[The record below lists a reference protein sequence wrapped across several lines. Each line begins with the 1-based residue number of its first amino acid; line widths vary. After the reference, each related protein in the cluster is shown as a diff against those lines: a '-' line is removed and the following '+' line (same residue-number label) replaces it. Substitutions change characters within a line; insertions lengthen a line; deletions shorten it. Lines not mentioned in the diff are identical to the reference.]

1 MRSSLF
7 RSLYFQV
14 IVALIAGVAVG
25 HFYPAIATDMKP
37 LGDAFIN
44 GIKMVITPVVF
55 CTIVSGIA
63 GMESLKKVGR
73 VGGKA
78 VLYFELVT
86 TLALVIGMI
95 VANVLQPGAGINADV
110 ASLDQGA
117 VAGIVDKVH
126 PQTTMQY
133 ITAIV
138 PNSVFDAFA
147 KGNLLQVLLFSVLFG
162 VALSIMGE
170 RSRKAREVIDEF
182 GKALL
187 CVVGLVMKLAPI
199 GAFGAMAFTVG
210 KFGIGTLQQLATL
223 IGAYY
228 LTTALFV
235 FVVLGA
241 IAKVGGVSLLKLI
254 RYLKEEMFIVLGT
267 ATTESVLPQLMQKL
281 EAMGV
286 MRSVV
291 GMVVPT
297 GYSFNLDG
305 AAIYLTMTSLFI
317 AQALNIHL
325 SLWQQVGL
333 LAILMLTSKGGAGV
347 AGAAL
352 VALAAT
358 LGSTHILPVA
368 GIALVIGVD
377 RLMNEIRAL
386 TNLVGNAVA
395 TIVVA
400 RWEGELD
407 VVRARA
413 VLNGEAVPAAGLDI
427 EPQVDQDLPALPV
440 PVAVGKS
447 AVA

>member
-1 MRSSLF
+1 
-7 RSLYFQV
+7 
-14 IVALIAGVAVG
+14 VALIAGIAVG

-44 GIKMVITPVVF
+44 GIKMVITPVIF

-95 VANVLQPGAGINADV
+95 VANVVRPGAGINADI
-110 ASLDQGA
+110 ASLDQSA
-117 VAGIVDKVH
+117 VAAIADKAH
-126 PQTTMQY
+126 PQTTIQF
-133 ITAIV
+133 ITAII
-138 PNSVFDAFA
+138 PNSVVDSFA

-162 VALSIMGE
+162 VSLSIMGE

-187 CVVGLVMKLAPI
+187 GVVGLVMKLAPV

-235 FVVLGA
+235 FVVLGT
-241 IAKVGGVSLLKLI
+241 IAKIGGVSLWKLI

-267 ATTESVLPQLMQKL
+267 ASTESVLPQLMQKL
-281 EAMGV
+281 ERMGV
-286 MRSVV
+286 KRSVV

-317 AQALNIHL
+317 AQALNIDL
-325 SLWQQVGL
+325 SLWQQIGL
-333 LAILMLTSKGGAGV
+333 LAILLLTSKGGAGV

-395 TIVVA
+395 AIVVA
-400 RWEGELD
+400 RWEGEIDL
-407 VVRARA
+407 VTARA
-413 VLNGEAVPAAGLDI
+413 VLNGEIVPLAEVEA
-427 EPQVDQDLPALPV
+427 EPQVDQDLQPVLV
-440 PVAVGKS
+440 PVAKP

>member
-1 MRSSLF
+1 MRSTLF

-14 IVALIAGVAVG
+14 VVALIAGVAVG
-25 HFYPAIATDMKP
+25 YFYPAIATDMKP

-44 GIKMVITPVVF
+44 GIKMVITPVIF

-86 TLALVIGMI
+86 TLALVIGMV
-95 VANVLQPGAGINADV
+95 VANVVQPGAGINADI
-110 ASLDQGA
+110 ASLDKGA
-117 VAGIVDKVH
+117 VAAIADKAHPETVLGYVTSIIPSSVVD
-126 PQTTMQY
+126 
-133 ITAIV
+133 
-138 PNSVFDAFA
+138 SFA

-162 VALSIMGE
+162 VSLSIMGE
-170 RSRKAREVIDEF
+170 RSRKAREIVDEF

-187 CVVGLVMKLAPI
+187 GVVGLVMKLAPI

-235 FVVLGA
+235 VVVLGT
-241 IAKVGGVSLLKLI
+241 IAKIGGVSIWKLI
-254 RYLKEEMFIVLGT
+254 KYLKEEMFIVLGT
-267 ATTESVLPQLMQKL
+267 ASTESVLPQLMQKL
-281 EAMGV
+281 EALGV
-286 MRSVV
+286 KRSVV

-325 SLWQQVGL
+325 SMWQQLGL
-333 LAILMLTSKGGAGV
+333 LAILLLTSKGGAGV

-400 RWEGELD
+400 RWEGEIDL
-407 VVRARA
+407 VRARA
-413 VLNGEAVPAAGLDI
+413 VLNGEVVPVLEVEA
-427 EPQVDQDLPALPV
+427 EPQVDQEVQPRPV
-440 PVAVGKS
+440 PVSVTKP

>member
-1 MRSSLF
+1 MRSTLF

-14 IVALIAGVAVG
+14 VVALVAGVAVG
-25 HFYPAIATDMKP
+25 HFYPAIATDLKP
-37 LGDAFIN
+37 LGDVFIN
-44 GIKMVITPVVF
+44 GIKMVITPVIF

-63 GMESLKKVGR
+63 GMENLKKVGR

-86 TLALVIGMI
+86 TLALVIGMV
-95 VANVLQPGAGINADV
+95 VANIVQPGAGINADI
-110 ASLDQGA
+110 ASLDKGA
-117 VAGIVDKVH
+117 VAAIADKAH
-126 PQTTMQY
+126 PQTTLQF
-133 ITAIV
+133 ITSIV
-138 PNSVFDAFA
+138 PSSVVDSFA
-147 KGNLLQVLLFSVLFG
+147 KGNLLQVLLFSALFG
-162 VALSIMGE
+162 VSLSVMGE
-170 RSRKAREVIDEF
+170 RGRKAREIVDEF

-187 CVVGLVMKLAPI
+187 GVVGLVMKLAPI

-228 LTTALFV
+228 LTTLLFV
-235 FVVLGA
+235 FVVLGT
-241 IAKVGGVSLLKLI
+241 IAKVAGVSLWKLI
-254 RYLKEEMFIVLGT
+254 KYLKEEMFIVLGT
-267 ATTESVLPQLMQKL
+267 ASTESVLPQLMQKL

-286 MRSVV
+286 KRTVV

-317 AQALNIHL
+317 AQALNIDL
-325 SLWQQVGL
+325 SLWQQLGL
-333 LAILMLTSKGGAGV
+333 LAILLLTSKGGAGV

-395 TIVVA
+395 AIVVA

-407 VVRARA
+407 LQRARA
-413 VLNGEAVPAAGLDI
+413 VLNGDIVPVLDVDV
-427 EPQVDQDLPALPV
+427 EPQVDQELQPR
-440 PVAVGKS
+440 PVAVPVTKP
-447 AVA
+447 ALA

>member
-14 IVALIAGVAVG
+14 VVALIAGIATG
-25 HFYPAIATDMKP
+25 YFYPKIATDMKP

-78 VLYFELVT
+78 VLYFEVVT

-95 VANVLQPGAGINADV
+95 VANVVQPGHGINADL
-110 ASLDQGA
+110 ASLDKGA
-117 VAGIVDKVH
+117 VAAIADKAH
-126 PQTTMQY
+126 PETVLGY
-133 ITAIV
+133 ITAII
-138 PNSVFDAFA
+138 PTSVVDAFA

-162 VALSIMGE
+162 VSLSIMGE
-170 RSRKAREVIDEF
+170 RSRKAREIVDEF

-187 CVVGLVMKLAPI
+187 GVVGLVMKLAPI

-235 FVVLGA
+235 VLVLGS
-241 IAKVGGVSLLKLI
+241 IAKIAGVSLWKLLKYI
-254 RYLKEEMFIVLGT
+254 KEELFIVLGT

-281 EAMGV
+281 EHLGIK
-286 MRSVV
+286 RSVV

-317 AQALNIHL
+317 AQALNIDL
-325 SLWQQVGL
+325 SLWQQIGL

-368 GIALVIGVD
+368 GIALVIGID

-400 RWEGELD
+400 RWEGEIDL
-407 VVRARA
+407 VRANA
-413 VLNGEAVPAAGLDI
+413 VLNGDVVPVLEVDA
-427 EPQVDQDLPALPV
+427 EPQVDQELQPAPV
-440 PVAVGKS
+440 PVRTAKP
-447 AVA
+447 ALA

>member
-1 MRSSLF
+1 MRSTLF

-14 IVALIAGVAVG
+14 VVALIAGVAVG
-25 HFYPAIATDMKP
+25 HFYPGIATDLKP
-37 LGDAFIN
+37 LGDGFIN
-44 GIKMVITPVVF
+44 GIKMVITPVIF

-78 VLYFELVT
+78 VLYFEVVT
-86 TLALVIGMI
+86 TLALVIGLV
-95 VANVLQPGAGINADV
+95 VANIVQPGAGINADV

-117 VAGIVDKVH
+117 VAAIADKVQ
-126 PQTTMQY
+126 PQSTGQFIMS
-133 ITAIV
+133 II
-138 PNSVFDAFA
+138 PSSVVDAFA

-162 VALSIMGE
+162 VSLSILGE
-170 RSRKAREVIDEF
+170 RGQKAREIVDEF

-187 CVVGLVMKLAPI
+187 GIVGIVMKLAPI

-210 KFGIGTLQQLATL
+210 KFGIGTLQQLALLIACYYATTL
-223 IGAYY
+223 
-228 LTTALFV
+228 LFV
-235 FVVLGA
+235 FVVLGSMA
-241 IAKVGGVSLLKLI
+241 RLAGVSLWKLI
-254 RYLKEEMFIVLGT
+254 KYLKEEMFIVLGT
-267 ATTESVLPQLMQKL
+267 ASTESVLPQLMQKL
-281 EAMGV
+281 ERLGV
-286 MRSVV
+286 SRSVV

-317 AQALNIHL
+317 AQALNIDL
-325 SLWQQVGL
+325 SLWQQLGL

-386 TNLVGNAVA
+386 TNLLGNAVA
-395 TIVVA
+395 ALVVA
-400 RWEGELD
+400 RWEGEVDL
-407 VVRARA
+407 VTARL
-413 VLNGEAVPAAGLDI
+413 VLNGGQVVVPEPEREEDLQPLVLP
-427 EPQVDQDLPALPV
+427 PQVA
-440 PVAVGKS
+440 AWN
-447 AVA
+447 

>member
-1 MRSSLF
+1 MRSTLF

-14 IVALIAGVAVG
+14 VVALLAGVAVG
-25 HFYPAIATDMKP
+25 HFYPGIATDLKP
-37 LGDAFIN
+37 LGDGFIN
-44 GIKMVITPVVF
+44 GIKMVITPVIF

-78 VLYFELVT
+78 VLYFEVVT
-86 TLALVIGMI
+86 TLALVIGLV
-95 VANVLQPGAGINADV
+95 VANIVQPGAGINADV

-117 VAGIVDKVH
+117 VAAIADKVQ
-126 PQTTMQY
+126 PQTTGQFIMS
-133 ITAIV
+133 II
-138 PNSVFDAFA
+138 PSSVVDAFA

-162 VALSIMGE
+162 VSLSILGE
-170 RSRKAREVIDEF
+170 RGQKAREIVDEF

-187 CVVGLVMKLAPI
+187 GIVGIVMKLAPI

-210 KFGIGTLQQLATL
+210 KFGIGTLQQLALLIACYYATTL
-223 IGAYY
+223 
-228 LTTALFV
+228 LFV
-235 FVVLGA
+235 FVVLGSMA
-241 IAKVGGVSLLKLI
+241 RLAGVSLWKLI
-254 RYLKEEMFIVLGT
+254 KYLKEEMFIVLGT
-267 ATTESVLPQLMQKL
+267 ASTESVLPQLMQKL

-286 MRSVV
+286 KRSVV

-317 AQALNIHL
+317 AQALNIDL
-325 SLWQQVGL
+325 SLWQQLGL
-333 LAILMLTSKGGAGV
+333 LAVLLLTSKGGAGV

-386 TNLVGNAVA
+386 TNLIGNAVA

-400 RWEGELD
+400 RWEGEIDL
-407 VVRARA
+407 VRARA
-413 VLNGEAVPAAGLDI
+413 VLNGEVVPVLDVEA
-427 EPQVDQDLPALPV
+427 EPQVDQEVQPRPV
-440 PVAVGKS
+440 PVSVTKP

>member
-14 IVALIAGVAVG
+14 VVALIAGVAVG
-25 HFYPAIATDMKP
+25 HFYPAIATDLKP

-44 GIKMVITPVVF
+44 GIKMVITPVIF

-86 TLALVIGMI
+86 TLALIIGMV
-95 VANVLQPGAGINADV
+95 VANVVQPGAGINADV
-110 ASLDQGA
+110 ASLDKGA
-117 VAGIVDKVH
+117 VAAIASNAH
-126 PQTTMQY
+126 PQSTLQF
-133 ITAIV
+133 ITSII
-138 PNSVFDAFA
+138 PSSVVDSFA
-147 KGNLLQVLLFSVLFG
+147 KGNLLQVLLFSALFG
-162 VALSIMGE
+162 VSLSIMGE
-170 RSRKAREVIDEF
+170 RGRKAREICDEF

-187 CVVGLVMKLAPI
+187 GVVGLVMKLAPI

-235 FVVLGA
+235 AVVLGT
-241 IAKVGGVSLLKLI
+241 IAKCAGVSLWKLI
-254 RYLKEEMFIVLGT
+254 KYLKEEMFIVLGT
-267 ATTESVLPQLMQKL
+267 ASTESVLPQLMQKL
-281 EAMGV
+281 EHMGV
-286 MRSVV
+286 KRSVV

-317 AQALNIHL
+317 AQALNIDL
-325 SLWQQVGL
+325 SLWQQLGL
-333 LAILMLTSKGGAGV
+333 LAILLLTSKGGAGV

-368 GIALVIGVD
+368 GIALVIGID

-386 TNLVGNAVA
+386 TNLTGNAVA
-395 TIVVA
+395 AIVVA

-407 VVRARA
+407 LVRARA
-413 VLNGEAVPAAGLDI
+413 VLNGEVVPLLEVEG
-427 EPQVDQDLPALPV
+427 EPQVDQEVQPRPV
-440 PVAVGKS
+440 PVN
-447 AVA
+447 VAKQAIA

>member
-1 MRSSLF
+1 MRSTLF

-14 IVALIAGVAVG
+14 VVALIAGVAVG
-25 HFYPAIATDMKP
+25 HLYPAIATDLKP
-37 LGDAFIN
+37 LGDVFIN
-44 GIKMVITPVVF
+44 GIKMVITPVIF

-63 GMESLKKVGR
+63 GMENLKKVGR

-95 VANVLQPGAGINADV
+95 VANVVHPGAGINADI
-110 ASLDQGA
+110 ASLDKGA
-117 VAGIVDKVH
+117 VAAIADKAH
-126 PQTTMQY
+126 PQTTLQF
-133 ITAIV
+133 ITSIV
-138 PNSVFDAFA
+138 PNSVVDSFA
-147 KGNLLQVLLFSVLFG
+147 KGNLLQVLLFSALFG
-162 VALSIMGE
+162 VSLSVMGE
-170 RSRKAREVIDEF
+170 RGRKAREIVDEF

-187 CVVGLVMKLAPI
+187 GVVGLVMKLAPI

-228 LTTALFV
+228 LTTLLFV
-235 FVVLGA
+235 FVVLGS
-241 IAKVGGVSLLKLI
+241 IAKLAGVSLWKLI
-254 RYLKEEMFIVLGT
+254 KYLKEEMFIVLGT
-267 ATTESVLPQLMQKL
+267 ASTESVLPQLMQKL
-281 EAMGV
+281 EHMGV
-286 MRSVV
+286 KRTVV

-317 AQALNIHL
+317 AQALNIDL
-325 SLWQQVGL
+325 SLWQQLGL
-333 LAILMLTSKGGAGV
+333 LAILLLTSKGGAGV

-395 TIVVA
+395 AIVVA

-407 VVRARA
+407 LPRARA
-413 VLNGEAVPAAGLDI
+413 VLNGEVAPFVETDI
-427 EPQVDQDLPALPV
+427 VQQVDQEVQPLPMPV
-440 PVAVGKS
+440 PVTKS
-447 AVA
+447 AIA

>member
-14 IVALIAGVAVG
+14 VVALIAGIATG
-25 HFYPAIATDMKP
+25 YFYPKIATDMKP

-78 VLYFELVT
+78 VLYFEIVT
-86 TLALVIGMI
+86 TLALVIGMV
-95 VANVLQPGAGINADV
+95 VANVVQPGHGINADL
-110 ASLDQGA
+110 ASLDKGA
-117 VAGIVDKVH
+117 VAAIADKAHPETVLGYVTSIIPTSIV
-126 PQTTMQY
+126 
-133 ITAIV
+133 
-138 PNSVFDAFA
+138 DAFA

-162 VALSIMGE
+162 VSLSIMGE
-170 RSRKAREVIDEF
+170 RSRKAREIVDEF

-187 CVVGLVMKLAPI
+187 GVVGLVMKLAPI

-235 FVVLGA
+235 MVVLGSV
-241 IAKVGGVSLLKLI
+241 AKIGGVSLWKLLKYI
-254 RYLKEEMFIVLGT
+254 KEELFIVLGT

-281 EAMGV
+281 ENLGIK
-286 MRSVV
+286 RSVV

-317 AQALNIHL
+317 AQALNIDL

-333 LAILMLTSKGGAGV
+333 LAILLLTSKGGAGV

-368 GIALVIGVD
+368 GIALVIGID

-400 RWEGELD
+400 RWEGEIDL
-407 VVRARA
+407 VRARA
-413 VLNGEAVPAAGLDI
+413 VLNGEVVPVLEVDA
-427 EPQVDQDLPALPV
+427 EPQLDQDLQPAPV
-440 PVAVGKS
+440 PVRAAKP
-447 AVA
+447 AMA